1 MARKDDSYLLKR
13 IARIPDAVWAPV
25 TAGVLMLIIGFTGI
39 IASMPWLFPS
49 LGPTAYLQAET
60 PDKPTARFYNTV
72 IGHFIGLASG
82 FIAVALFS
90 AWDAPAVLT
99 THHLTAIRVWAAAF
113 ALALTLLGNLLLRS
127 SHPPAGATT
136 LLVALGTFKT
146 ITDAVTIVAGVLIV
160 AVVGWIFRWL
170 RVKSLSKS

>member
-1 MARKDDSYLLKR
+1 
-13 IARIPDAVWAPV
+13 
-25 TAGVLMLIIGFTGI
+25 MLIVGFTGI
-39 IASMPWLFPS
+39 IANMPWLFPS

-72 IGHFIGLASG
+72 IGHFIGLACG

-90 AWDAPAVLT
+90 AWNAPAVLT
-99 THHLTAIRVWAAAF
+99 THHLTAVRVWTS
-113 ALALTLLGNLLLRS
+113 ALALSLTLLGNLLLRS

-160 AVVGWIFRWL
+160 ATFGWMFRWL
-170 RVKSLSKS
+170 RVKSQSSQ